1 MNRPLRVFLCH
12 SSNDKPAVRANDFV
26 TARKHMEVLLPLL
39 RNMESGGY
47 TQKVKVGC
55 ELLGIP
61 VGGPRQPLLP
71 LTAEDRA
78 EFEKIFRNSVA

>member
-1 MNRPLRVFLCH
+1 VLEAALV
-12 SSNDKPAVRANDFV
+12 DDFV
-26 TARKHMEVLLPLL
+26 KARAHMEVLLPML

-61 VGGPRQPLLP
+61 VGGPRRPLLP
-71 LTAEDRA
+71 LTNEDRA
-78 EFEKIFRNSVA
+78 EFERVFKIATN